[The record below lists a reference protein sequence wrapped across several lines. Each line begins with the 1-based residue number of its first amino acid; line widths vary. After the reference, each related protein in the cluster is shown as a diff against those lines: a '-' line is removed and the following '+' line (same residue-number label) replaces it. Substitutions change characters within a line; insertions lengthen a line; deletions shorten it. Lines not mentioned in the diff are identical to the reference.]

1 MKTIKTEHE
10 SGYCSLSTAQRRCC
24 RNRVS
29 LAVALLS
36 ASESV
41 VVSEDVQIVVLP
53 ARESVGVRCL
63 TRLGRIGRSSRKGCN
78 DGNCTRE
85 FRNAI
90 HFGLLTACSKS
101 AGCATGSTTHLGAQ
115 IGRMV
120 STPPLV
126 NIKSS
131 LRERLRAASLPL
143 YPFTPLL
150 KRSCCPHCRDRKIHD
165 GLTLTEIDHACL
177 GFL

>member
-1 MKTIKTEHE
+1 MKTIK
-10 SGYCSLSTAQRRCC
+10 STSQDNVPFQRYEDDVAV
-24 RNRVS
+24 NRVS
-29 LAVALLS
+29 LVVVLLF

-53 ARESVGVRCL
+53 ARESVGVHCL

-101 AGCATGSTTHLGAQ
+101 AGCATGSTTHLGAH

-120 STPPLV
+120 STPPWL
-126 NIKSS
+126 IKVA
-131 LRERLRAASLPL
+131 LENWLRAASPTV
-143 YPFTPLL
+143 YSFTSLL
-150 KRSCCPHCRDRKIHD
+150 QQGPAACTAVIGKVHD
-165 GLTLTEIDHACL
+165 GITLAEIDHSCL

>member
-1 MKTIKTEHE
+1 MFPFNGTKTTLPYT
-10 SGYCSLSTAQRRCC
+10 GGSL
-24 RNRVS
+24 V
-29 LAVALLS
+29 VVLLF

-53 ARESVGVRCL
+53 SRESVGVHCL
-63 TRLGRIGRSSRKGCN
+63 TRLGHIGRNSRKGCN

-101 AGCATGSTTHLGAQ
+101 AGCATGSTIHLGAH

-120 STPPLV
+120 STPPWLM
-126 NIKSS
+126 
-131 LRERLRAASLPL
+131 
-143 YPFTPLL
+143 
-150 KRSCCPHCRDRKIHD
+150 
-165 GLTLTEIDHACL
+165 
-177 GFL
+177 